1 MLTVYSPHFAGSGYE
16 VRPYRRMIP
25 GEVFPAEA
33 FVEDSFPRV
42 EIIQEGHEYKL
53 MAELPGLDKDE
64 IRIHVRERI
73 LTLAGERKSVFE
85 EEWGG
90 CRCSER
96 YYGAFERSF
105 PLPASARTD
114 EIKATLDKGVLT
126 ITMPLFEEQEVGRKV
141 DILVQ

>member
-1 MLTVYSPHFAGSGYE
+1 MLTVYSPRFSRSGYE
-16 VRPYRRMIP
+16 VRPSRRMLG
-25 GEVFPAEA
+25 GEMFPAEA

-64 IRIHVRERI
+64 IRIHVRERM
-73 LTLAGERKSVFE
+73 LTLSGEKKSVFE
-85 EEWGG
+85 EELGG

-114 EIKATLDKGVLT
+114 QVKATLEKGVLT
-126 ITMPLFEEQEVGRKV
+126 ITMPVSEEEDAGRKV